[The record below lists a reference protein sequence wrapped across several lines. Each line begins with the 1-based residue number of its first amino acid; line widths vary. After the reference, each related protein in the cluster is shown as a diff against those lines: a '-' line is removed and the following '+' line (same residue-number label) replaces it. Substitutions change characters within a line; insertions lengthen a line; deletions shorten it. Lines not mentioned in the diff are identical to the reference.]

1 MRRAE
6 MARRRK
12 NLSEKR
18 NEEEKVIFLA
28 ISPFLFPSDTQQME
42 TINKLLK
49 KQAPK
54 TNARRRDFNAI
65 PGDATPDSEGQKP
78 NPLFVRW
85 VSNKD
90 GNRIGIPEE
99 WLEGPVGAIFV
110 GGQKSSMGVK
120 LIQEVS

>member
-54 TNARRRDFNAI
+54 TNARRRDFNPI

-99 WLEGPVGAIFV
+99 WLEGPVGAIFI
-110 GGQKSSMGVK
+110 GGQ
-120 LIQEVS
+120 

>member
-1 MRRAE
+1 
-6 MARRRK
+6 
-12 NLSEKR
+12 
-18 NEEEKVIFLA
+18 
-28 ISPFLFPSDTQQME
+28 ME

-54 TNARRRDFNAI
+54 TNARRRDFNGN
-65 PGDATPDSEGQKP
+65 GDATPNGEPQKA

-90 GNRIGIPEE
+90 GNRIGVPGE
-99 WLEGPVGAIFV
+99 WLEAPSGGLFSGAAKAD
-110 GGQKSSMGVK
+110 GGLGMGGK